1 MFNEGRW
8 NSDTALI
15 YLCIFFLPTVLYFF
29 MGFIHRVADLFDKQ
43 REIVYIDKPIYVD
56 RVRYVEKLVH
66 KPVKTQTKQVR
77 KSQAK
82 PVKQKTQPAIQTI
95 QPVTSVQKAVKQS
108 PKTSSSL
115 IEDAISALVNTGF
128 KKTQAK
134 NIVNGL
140 CANKVYT
147 DLNQLIMEAFSRK

>member
-15 YLCIFFLPTVLYFF
+15 YLCIFFLPVVLYFF
-29 MGFIHRVADLFDKQ
+29 MGFIQRAADLFDKQ

-56 RVRYVEKLVH
+56 RVRYVEKVVH
-66 KPVKTQTKQVR
+66 KPVKTQTKQNHKPPT
-77 KSQAK
+77 KSA
-82 PVKQKTQPAIQTI
+82 KQKP
-95 QPVTSVQKAVKQS
+95 QPVTVVQNTVKTAPQ
-108 PKTSSSL
+108 TNSSL

-134 NIVNGL
+134 NIVHGL
-140 CANKVYT
+140 CSNKVYT
-147 DLNQLIMEAFSRK
+147 DLNQLIMEAFSKK